1 MKSTSCIKQR
11 KQQDLLVKLCHHF
24 ELASAYVLID
34 TQADANAKSPDIGRP
49 SELQGFAQH
58 IGPRECNVED
68 WLYGDSPSPVVAI
81 VVERDSS
88 SEWEEEEPNS
98 DD

>member
-1 MKSTSCIKQR
+1 MKSTSCIKRR
-11 KQQDLLVKLCHHF
+11 KQQDLLVKLCHH
-24 ELASAYVLID
+24 EYVLID

-49 SELQGFAQH
+49 SELQGVAQH
-58 IGPRECNVED
+58 MGPRECNVED